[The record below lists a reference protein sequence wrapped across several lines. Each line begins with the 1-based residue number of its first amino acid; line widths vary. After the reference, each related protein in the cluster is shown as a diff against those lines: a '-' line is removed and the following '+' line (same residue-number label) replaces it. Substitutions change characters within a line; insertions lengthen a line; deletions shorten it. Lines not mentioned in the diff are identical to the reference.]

1 MSPLFLPPAPEAEIL
16 LGLLDG
22 LMGAYYS
29 SLSCSRRRPPNWAKV
44 FSQTFPQE
52 MNVNYPALDVTI
64 IGQLKELQVGVHL
77 HNFRDLAMQLIVV
90 AWGLGVDTA
99 VLKQCY
105 TAARRLG
112 GLR

>member
-1 MSPLFLPPAPEAEIL
+1 VLRAVCL
-16 LGLLDG
+16 
-22 LMGAYYS
+22 
-29 SLSCSRRRPPNWAKV
+29 N
-44 FSQTFPQE
+44 
-52 MNVNYPALDVTI
+52 
-64 IGQLKELQVGVHL
+64 
-77 HNFRDLAMQLIVV
+77 QLIVV